1 MGQAGQHKAL
11 AREMLDAVRARLGL
25 VAEVDPAEMTSR
37 RTIRETFAFVRL
49 MHRQA
54 RVAWKVKGRQ

>member
-1 MGQAGQHKAL
+1 MGQAAQDNAL

-37 RTIRETFAFVRL
+37 RTIRETLAFVRL
-49 MHRQA
+49 MYR
-54 RVAWKVKGRQ
+54 RSRLSK

>member
-1 MGQAGQHKAL
+1 MGQAAQDNAL

-37 RTIRETFAFVRL
+37 RTIQETLAFVRL
-49 MHRQA
+49 MYR
-54 RVAWKVKGRQ
+54 RSRLSK

>member
-1 MGQAGQHKAL
+1 MKQAAQDNAL

-37 RTIRETFAFVRL
+37 RTIRETLAFVRL
-49 MHRQA
+49 MYR
-54 RVAWKVKGRQ
+54 RSRLSK